1 LVPSRELEEKR
12 KAFVPPEADYTTKI
26 GLCGSLVSRK
36 KKKEL
41 FKSKQVKWKP
51 EFKFG
56 KSSVLTIPI
65 ERFLKPLL
73 RKKSKFGW
81 GRRVAFNKNFIAG
94 KKFFKPPTAHKLM
107 YGDL

>member
-51 EFKFG
+51 G
-56 KSSVLTIPI
+56 I
-65 ERFLKPLL
+65 
-73 RKKSKFGW
+73 
-81 GRRVAFNKNFIAG
+81 
-94 KKFFKPPTAHKLM
+94 
-107 YGDL
+107 